1 MCAYCVY
8 VLIYPTHSSGYSISK
23 SVKREMEYALLT
35 ELAQKMLEMTHLHYS
50 EQTDY
55 S

>member
-1 MCAYCVY
+1 MRTAY
-8 VLIYPTHSSGYSISK
+8 VLIYPTSGYSK